1 MFCAVQKPYNER
13 QKKETLRFSHG
24 FFAYMHLPKRENFH
38 SYSKSRKFLHM
49 LAFLINRL
57 VYRAIKCTF
66 IWLSDRLKPELRD
79 RWGREKLVTVAY
91 FKGIQDKNT
100 IAPKGFLKVFIEEI
114 MDYKGELKLVL

>member
-13 QKKETLRFSHG
+13 QKKETLRFSHR

-38 SYSKSRKFLHM
+38 SYSKFRKLSPM
-49 LAFLINRL
+49 LALLINHL

-79 RWGREKLVTVAY
+79 R
-91 FKGIQDKNT
+91 
-100 IAPKGFLKVFIEEI
+100 
-114 MDYKGELKLVL
+114 